1 MVTLRTATPRE
12 IIMDGHTW
20 IAGFAERLGV
30 EAPSSELI
38 DELLALAGDAAHG
51 SERIAAPIACYLVG
65 RAGIDPTTARQVAGT
80 VSDHAT
86 GGDQR

>member
-1 MVTLRTATPRE
+1 
-12 IIMDGHTW
+12 MDGHAW
-20 IAGFAERLGV
+20 IARFAERLGV

-65 RAGIDPTTARQVAGT
+65 RAGIDADPATARRVAAT

>member
-1 MVTLRTATPRE
+1 
-12 IIMDGHTW
+12 MDGRAW
-20 IAGFAERLGV
+20 IAGFADRLGL

-65 RAGIDPTTARQVAGT
+65 RAGVDPAAARRVAAT